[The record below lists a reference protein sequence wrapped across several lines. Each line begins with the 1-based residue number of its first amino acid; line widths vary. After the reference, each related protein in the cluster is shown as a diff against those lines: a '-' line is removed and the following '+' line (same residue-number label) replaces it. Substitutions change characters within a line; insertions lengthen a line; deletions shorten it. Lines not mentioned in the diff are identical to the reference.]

1 MENFNTT
8 TISFDT
14 KYENL
19 YVKIQLLID
28 TLNNDTEYDTLK
40 SICNE
45 IIEIKK
51 LMKCKYTIKL
61 NDMRSIKDTF
71 NRMLE
76 KLVLYINTKDKPIKI
91 LSELVR
97 EVKAREKIENDNQLN
112 NLRKLNTMLIK
123 ENALL
128 KRDKLFNK
136 VNI

>member
-45 IIEIKK
+45 IIELKK